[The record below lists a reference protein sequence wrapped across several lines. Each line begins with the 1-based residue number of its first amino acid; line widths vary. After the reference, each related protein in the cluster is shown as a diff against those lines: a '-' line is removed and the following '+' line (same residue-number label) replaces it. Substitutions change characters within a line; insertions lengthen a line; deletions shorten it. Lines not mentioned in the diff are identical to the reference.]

1 MTSHPS
7 FVFERDAIA
16 AIASNAFAVNSAI
29 VRDGRLDGCEFNLS
43 FKRRQIKV
51 KMRVG
56 CEQRKKALCLAWSQ
70 CCTFRVRSMFR
81 LF

>member
-16 AIASNAFAVNSAI
+16 AIASNAFGVNSAI